1 LFFFA
6 HKQIL
11 ARKGQ
16 KINEIDLLVKYA
28 IITLVPAPIRYAEQ
42 IPDMVRIWEP
52 EGYFLTQVRIWEAQS
67 QARHQLYNSPN
78 AKQLNQIQTALKLSP
93 EDIKSLREAK
103 GHETNKLL
111 RVVQSR
117 LSPEVGNFLH
127 LGNTGSDVLDT
138 SLSLQIIDSLKIIE
152 NDFKQLENALKILAL
167 KYKDTLQIGRTHGQ
181 HAIPQTFGRQ
191 VVGWYAE
198 VKRGIERIDR
208 TKKTIAVGKCSGE
221 IGTHV
226 FIEPE
231 LEELALKKLGLK
243 PDEASTQIISRDR
256 HTEVV
261 GLMIVNSDTLA
272 RIAESIRHLAMTEV
286 GEVREPLNEQ
296 GHPGSSAM
304 PHKRNP
310 ELSERIIGLNRIIRS
325 TLAEESDASRV
336 LFERDMSN
344 SSTERYVFP
353 DLFENLAYACR
364 LTAFIISNLEV
375 FPDKMLK
382 NLNLT
387 HGAIYSSRLMNAL
400 IETGKYSRTQAHDLV
415 RKLTQQAIDQEIS
428 LRTLA
433 SNEPQIAKLL
443 KAKELDEL
451 FNPKFYLKNIDVA
464 FKRAGIKASRNS

>member
-1 LFFFA
+1 M
-6 HKQIL
+6 
-11 ARKGQ
+11 
-16 KINEIDLLVKYA
+16 KYV

-42 IPDMVRIWEP
+42 IPDMVKIWEP
-52 EGYFLTQVRIWEAQS
+52 EGYFLAQVKIWEAQS
-67 QARHQLYNSPN
+67 EARHELYNSPN
-78 AKQLNQIQTALKLSP
+78 ARQLKQIQAALKLTQD
-93 EDIKSLREAK
+93 DIRNLQEAK

-111 RVVQSR
+111 RIIQSR
-117 LSPEVGNFLH
+117 LSSEVGNFIH

-138 SLSLQIIDSLKIIE
+138 SLSLQIIESLNIIDNDFNQLGKSLK
-152 NDFKQLENALKILAL
+152 KLAL

-198 VKRGIERIDR
+198 VKRGIERIER
-208 TKKTIAVGKCSGE
+208 AKKTIAVGKCSGE

-226 FIEPE
+226 FIDPQ

-243 PDEASTQIISRDR
+243 PDEAPTQIISRDR

-272 RIAESIRHLAMTEV
+272 RMAESIRHLAMTEI
-286 GEVREPLNEQ
+286 GEVREPFNEKA
-296 GHPGSSAM
+296 HPGSSAM

-310 ELSERIIGLNRIIRS
+310 ELSERIIGLNRVIRS
-325 TLAEESDASRV
+325 KLAEESDASRA

-364 LTAFIISNLEV
+364 LATFITDNLEV
-375 FPDKMLK
+375 FPDRMRK

-400 IETGKYSRTQAHDLV
+400 IKTGEYSRTKAHDLV
-415 RKLTQQAIDQEIS
+415 RKLTQQAIDQEIE
-428 LRTLA
+428 LRILA
-433 SNEPQIAKLL
+433 SNEPQISKLL

-451 FNPKFYLKNIDVA
+451 FDPKFYLKNIGTA
-464 FKRAGIKASRNS
+464 FRRTHLQE